1 MYGLH
6 WIAVSLECEGRA
18 LADEELAV
26 ATLAARAM
34 AAIKEKIGRMEFFS
48 DSFEPDIDVH
58 VLSACR
64 GFNTSVGLPYLLHAA
79 SRHRS
84 IKFL

>member
-1 MYGLH
+1 VYGLH

-34 AAIKEKIGRMEFFS
+34 AAVKEKIGRMEFLS
-48 DSFEPDIDVH
+48 GSFEQSLGGP
-58 VLSACR
+58 R
-64 GFNTSVGLPYLLHAA
+64 QGAA
-79 SRHRS
+79 AAFALTGIS
-84 IKFL
+84 FDP